1 MKLKKLLVFCMGLLM
16 SHAFIVAASTHVAIK
31 YPGKKSTEFV
41 LLKGT
46 DGRLVN
52 DKDLPLTIDRKVESK
67 GDVTNITLNIT
78 AKETCWF
85 NLTDTIDT
93 GMKIKYEK

>member
-1 MKLKKLLVFCMGLLM
+1 MGLLM

-41 LLKGT
+41 LLKGK

-52 DKDLPLTIDRKVESK
+52 DKDLPLIIDRKVETK
-67 GDVTNITLNIT
+67 GDVTNITLNIK

-85 NLTDTIDT
+85 NLTDTINT
-93 GMKIKYEK
+93 GMKTE

>member
-1 MKLKKLLVFCMGLLM
+1 MVKKLLVFCMGLLM

-46 DGRLVN
+46 DGRLIN
-52 DKDLPLTIDRKVESK
+52 DKD
-67 GDVTNITLNIT
+67 
-78 AKETCWF
+78 
-85 NLTDTIDT
+85 
-93 GMKIKYEK
+93 